1 MRNTASI
8 TSAIKAKRS
17 ENVRI
22 ASSISGRPAGP
33 SVATAPCKNRAETV
47 GSFDAPECYKQT
59 MILAIETSCDD
70 TCAAVVEPDGRR
82 ALSNVVHTQT
92 EHARYGGVVPEVASR
107 AHLERLDG
115 VVARSLSD
123 ADVSLDEVERV
134 AVTTRPGLIGALLV
148 GVAAAKGLAYA
159 RGLPLVPVNHLEG
172 HVAAAYLTDPELEP
186 PFVALIASG
195 GHTALYSVER
205 DRKMRLLGETLDDA
219 AGEALDKG
227 ARMLG
232 LGFPGGPAISRAA
245 RNGDPLRYDFPVG
258 LKGKDNLDFSFS
270 GLKTSLLYKL
280 KAMDAEQLN
289 GELPHLAAGYEAAV
303 VEALSRKL
311 LRAVDLHDAPTA
323 VVAGGVAANTSLRQT
338 LELECAKAGTRLV
351 IPPPDLC
358 TDNAAMIGAAA
369 PYSATISYPEYLS
382 LNARSV

>member
-1 MRNTASI
+1 
-8 TSAIKAKRS
+8 
-17 ENVRI
+17 
-22 ASSISGRPAGP
+22 
-33 SVATAPCKNRAETV
+33 
-47 GSFDAPECYKQT
+47 

-70 TCAAVVEPDGRR
+70 TCAAVVEPDGRK

-115 VVARSLSD
+115 VVERSLSD
-123 ADVSLDEVERV
+123 AGVALADVERV
-134 AVTTRPGLIGALLV
+134 AVTVRPGLIGALLV

-159 RGLPLVPVNHLEG
+159 RGLPLVPVDHLEG
-172 HVAAAYLTDPELEP
+172 HVAAAYLADPDLEP

-195 GHTALYSVER
+195 GHTALYAVGAER
-205 DRKMRLLGETLDDA
+205 GMRLLGETLDDA

-232 LGFPGGPAISRAA
+232 LGFPGGPAISKAA
-245 RNGDPLRYDFPVG
+245 RDGDPNRYDFPVA
-258 LKGKDNLDFSFS
+258 LKDRNNLDFSFS

-280 KAMDAEQLN
+280 KGMGEDEARE
-289 GELPHLAAGYEAAV
+289 ELPHLAASYEAAV

-311 LRAVDLHDAPTA
+311 LRAADLHEARTL
-323 VVAGGVAANTSLRQT
+323 VVAGGVAANALLRRT
-338 LELECAKAGTRLV
+338 LEGECAKLGLDLV
-351 IPPPDLC
+351 IPPPELC

-369 PYSATISYPEYLS
+369 ARSPAVPYPDYLA
-382 LNARSV
+382 LGARSV

>member
-1 MRNTASI
+1 
-8 TSAIKAKRS
+8 
-17 ENVRI
+17 
-22 ASSISGRPAGP
+22 
-33 SVATAPCKNRAETV
+33 
-47 GSFDAPECYKQT
+47 

-70 TCAAVVEPDGRR
+70 TCAAVVEPDGQR

-115 VVARSLSD
+115 VVEKALSD
-123 ADVSLDEVERV
+123 AEVSLDDVSRV

-159 RGLPLVPVNHLEG
+159 RALPLVPVNHLEG
-172 HVAAAYLTDPELEP
+172 HVAAAYLADPGLEP

-195 GHTALYSVER
+195 GHTALYAVDS
-205 DRKMRLLGETLDDA
+205 DRTMNLLGETLDDA

-232 LGFPGGPAISRAA
+232 LGFPGGPEISRVAHE
-245 RNGDPLRYDFPVG
+245 GDSGRHDFPVG
-258 LKGKDNLDFSFS
+258 LKDKNNLDFSFS

-280 KAMDAEQLN
+280 KAMDQEQLRE
-289 GELPHLAAGYEAAV
+289 ELPHLAAGYEAAV

-311 LRAVDLHDAPTA
+311 LRAADAHDAPTV
-323 VVAGGVAANTSLRQT
+323 VVAGGVAANASLRRT
-338 LELECAKAGTRLV
+338 LEEVCAKAGTKLV
-351 IPPPDLC
+351 IPPPELC

-369 PYSATISYPEYLS
+369 PHSASIPYPKYLS

>member
-1 MRNTASI
+1 
-8 TSAIKAKRS
+8 
-17 ENVRI
+17 
-22 ASSISGRPAGP
+22 
-33 SVATAPCKNRAETV
+33 
-47 GSFDAPECYKQT
+47 

-172 HVAAAYLTDPELEP
+172 HVAAAYLTDPALEP

-195 GHTALYSVER
+195 GHTALYSVEQ

-232 LGFPGGPAISRAA
+232 LGFPGGPEISRAA
-245 RNGDPLRYDFPVG
+245 RGGDPDRYDFPIG

-280 KAMDAEQLN
+280 KATDRERLPE
-289 GELPHLAAGYEAAV
+289 ELPHLAAGYEAAV
-303 VEALSRKL
+303 IKALSRKL
-311 LRAVDLHDAPTA
+311 LRAVDLQDAPTA
-323 VVAGGVAANTSLRQT
+323 VVAGGVAANTLLRRT
-338 LELECAKAGTRLV
+338 LEQQCAKIGTGLIV
-351 IPPPDLC
+351 PPPDLC

-369 PYSATISYPEYLS
+369 ATVPAVPYPEYLS
-382 LNARSV
+382 LNASSG